1 MSAAAPLAGRVQ
13 ELRVLLDAVEGPN
26 SGSGVAMWG
35 EAGIGKTRLVTEA
48 SRVLHERGVA
58 TVFGACLRMSTTV
71 PFLPVVD
78 VLQQLLVLE
87 SGQLMTHALN
97 RCPTFVRG
105 ELSALVP
112 ELVVNDSAPLVQSE
126 DDAWRRLRLF
136 DATRRLLVAFGEQT
150 PVVVVI
156 EDLHWADPST
166 LELLDYLLAAGHR
179 TGVPLVITGRLEEAD
194 AGWLE
199 STVIHGGMVRLEL
212 GLLNLEETREQV
224 AGLLNNTLGDR
235 DAQRI
240 YRRTGGHPFYV
251 EQLVSAVGP
260 SGGGELPA
268 GLRSLLSARV
278 ADATNDERRVMALL
292 AIAGRALA
300 QGAIASACDW
310 PVEQAEDVVRGLA
323 RRRLVDSA
331 SEGCKIRHALLGEVV
346 MSEIASMERRS
357 LHRSV
362 AEFLSTWDDPAVAAE
377 VAEHWG
383 ETSDVKAELL
393 WRVRAAQHSDSVGAQ
408 TDAAAHWMRVI
419 DLWNRGGGAPEP
431 LNVSLAQAYR
441 RACAALTFAG
451 RRAEAAALG
460 EAALTLFDRPG
471 VEASVRADVC
481 VMIGRQRALNGDP
494 SATDL
499 LRRAV
504 EIGRGLPASRNQ
516 ARRLLVLARH
526 LYALRHATDDE
537 QDDLLGQ
544 TLMVARA
551 CRAHGIERNVLSMRA
566 AAALVRGEAAES
578 LHQAN
583 AVLTFKPDVADPNM
597 SAGAAANALHILLL
611 CGHYDEVISKGVP
624 ELAWVEQHGNPGS
637 WAGQLLRGKIIGALR
652 ERGRLAE
659 AVILSAV
666 VGDEDPTETLQTDRA
681 LLTAVTGSPE
691 RAMALWREA
700 RDLVLRLPSTS
711 LIWGLVACGVEIAI
725 WARQPQEA
733 LTAALPVLHG
743 AAGTV
748 ESRFSGELFVLS
760 ARACADLAA
769 SGRAVDDAAETAT
782 VLHAADE
789 LESTLTRCVEDPFNQ
804 PAVPVSARA
813 NALTWSA
820 ELTRLRGASDPGAWG
835 QAAAAWDDL
844 GTPHRVA
851 YALLRQAEALL
862 VTPRR
867 RRQAAAVLRR
877 AAVLADEHAL
887 LQSDIAALAARA
899 RISLSDSAAPRRRD
913 ARNTTAFGLT
923 AREIDVLHLLGDGR
937 TNAEIAATLFI
948 SPRTVGVHV
957 GSILRKLHAS
967 SRVQAGAIAQELNL
981 RRDDA

>member
-1 MSAAAPLAGRVQ
+1 M
-13 ELRVLLDAVEGPN
+13 LLDAVEGPN

-331 SEGCKIRHALLGEVV
+331 SEGCKIRHALLGEIV

-383 ETSDVKAELL
+383 EPATSRRNSSGVSEQLSIPTRSERRPTL
-393 WRVRAAQHSDSVGAQ
+393 PLTGCGSSTCGTV
-408 TDAAAHWMRVI
+408 AAARRNRRTFHWPRPTVGRVP
-419 DLWNRGGGAPEP
+419 LSPLLGGGP
-431 LNVSLAQAYR
+431 
-441 RACAALTFAG
+441 
-451 RRAEAAALG
+451 
-460 EAALTLFDRPG
+460 
-471 VEASVRADVC
+471 
-481 VMIGRQRALNGDP
+481 
-494 SATDL
+494 
-499 LRRAV
+499 
-504 EIGRGLPASRNQ
+504 
-516 ARRLLVLARH
+516 
-526 LYALRHATDDE
+526 
-537 QDDLLGQ
+537 
-544 TLMVARA
+544 
-551 CRAHGIERNVLSMRA
+551 
-566 AAALVRGEAAES
+566 
-578 LHQAN
+578 
-583 AVLTFKPDVADPNM
+583 KPQP
-597 SAGAAANALHILLL
+597 
-611 CGHYDEVISKGVP
+611 
-624 ELAWVEQHGNPGS
+624 
-637 WAGQLLRGKIIGALR
+637 
-652 ERGRLAE
+652 
-659 AVILSAV
+659 
-666 VGDEDPTETLQTDRA
+666 
-681 LLTAVTGSPE
+681 
-691 RAMALWREA
+691 
-700 RDLVLRLPSTS
+700 
-711 LIWGLVACGVEIAI
+711 
-725 WARQPQEA
+725 WAR
-733 LTAALPVLHG
+733 
-743 AAGTV
+743 
-748 ESRFSGELFVLS
+748 
-760 ARACADLAA
+760 
-769 SGRAVDDAAETAT
+769 
-782 VLHAADE
+782 
-789 LESTLTRCVEDPFNQ
+789 
-804 PAVPVSARA
+804 
-813 NALTWSA
+813 
-820 ELTRLRGASDPGAWG
+820 LR
-835 QAAAAWDDL
+835 
-844 GTPHRVA
+844 
-851 YALLRQAEALL
+851 
-862 VTPRR
+862 
-867 RRQAAAVLRR
+867 
-877 AAVLADEHAL
+877 
-887 LQSDIAALAARA
+887 
-899 RISLSDSAAPRRRD
+899 
-913 ARNTTAFGLT
+913 
-923 AREIDVLHLLGDGR
+923 
-937 TNAEIAATLFI
+937 
-948 SPRTVGVHV
+948 
-957 GSILRKLHAS
+957 
-967 SRVQAGAIAQELNL
+967 
-981 RRDDA
+981 